1 MPTESNKIDP
11 RVKRTREL
19 IMNAFITVVTKKGF
33 ESITVKDITSEATI
47 NRATFYAHFTD
58 KYALL
63 DTIISERYVD
73 ILQHNLK
80 SYTKL
85 SDDMFASLVESI
97 CEYFDVA
104 KNTCKRGFESI
115 LPLMGKEIVFQLT
128 KIIYVCLSK
137 DIPDNSEEK
146 ELAKLTATMVSNSIY
161 SAVYQWEETSR
172 PVSQELLIDS
182 VLIFVSSGINLDTNP
197 F

>member
-1 MPTESNKIDP
+1 M
-11 RVKRTREL
+11 
-19 IMNAFITVVTKKGF
+19 
-33 ESITVKDITSEATI
+33 
-47 NRATFYAHFTD
+47 
-58 KYALL
+58 
-63 DTIISERYVD
+63 
-73 ILQHNLK
+73 
-80 SYTKL
+80 
-85 SDDMFASLVESI
+85 
-97 CEYFDVA
+97 
-104 KNTCKRGFESI
+104 
-115 LPLMGKEIVFQLT
+115 MGKEIVFQLT
-128 KIIYVCLSK
+128 KIIYGCLSK